1 MVKTKVSVKVLS
13 ATLAITT
20 ILSAAILTPKKVS
33 ALSKDCLAE
42 SAVNVAR
49 NQIGYKAGSDKWNK
63 YANDFDTKWPNFY
76 NTPKQGADW
85 CDIFVDWCFVSAYG
99 EANARELLRQP
110 TKSCGAGCYYSLH
123 YFMDYGQYFS
133 RGTKLPLAGDQVF
146 FGTSTNYES
155 GVTHTG
161 LVESVNYNNSTV
173 TVIEG
178 NTSNSVQRKTYS
190 FNYNRILGYGR
201 PKYTISTGA
210 LDFVTNLY
218 QQVLGRTPS
227 AGERNYW
234 AKLIQSGNMSP
245 ARVAYEF
252 FTSQEYVDRGTSKE
266 AFINMLYKGILTRN
280 PDSDG
285 FKYWLN
291 RLNNGTHRNAIIKE
305 FANSAEFRSDVC
317 RYKYDINPGS
327 V

>member
-1 MVKTKVSVKVLS
+1 MANTKVSVKVLS
-13 ATLAITT
+13 GTLAIITM
-20 ILSAAILTPKKVS
+20 LSAAVLTPKKVS

-49 NQIGYKAGSDKWNK
+49 NQIGYTAGSGKWTK

-76 NTPKQGADW
+76 NYPKQGADW
-85 CDIFVDWCFVSAYG
+85 CDIFVDWCFVTAFG

-201 PKYTISTGA
+201 PRFTISTGA

-218 QQVLGRTPS
+218 QQALGRTPS
-227 AGERNYW
+227 ADERNYW
-234 AKLIQSGNMSP
+234 AAKITKGTMGS

-252 FTSQEYVDRGTSKE
+252 FTSAEFLNRNTSNE
-266 AFINMLYKGILTRN
+266 AFVNMLYKGVLTRN
-280 PDSDG
+280 PDSSG
-285 FKYWLN
+285 FNYWVG
-291 RLNNGTHRNAIIKE
+291 RLRGGSSRVSIIQE
-305 FANSAEFRSDVC
+305 IANSAEFRNDVC
-317 RYKYDINPGS
+317 KYKYDIFAG
-327 V
+327 